1 MSEFLFKGTGVALIT
16 PFKKD
21 ESIDWQAFEKLI
33 EHCINGKLDY
43 LVLQGTTGESPSITA
58 EERAQLIV
66 FTAEKVN
73 GRCPLVLGLGGN
85 STHQVVHALQHTN
98 LIGYQAILSVCPYYN
113 KPNQAGIIKHY
124 NMVADMSPL
133 PIILYN
139 VPGRTGVNMTAD
151 TQLTLAKHKN
161 IIATKE
167 ASGDIEQMMTIIKD
181 KPENFELI
189 SGDDSLT
196 YAITALGGKGVI
208 SVIAQLI
215 PNHFSEMV
223 RTALSGNFAE
233 AKKLHYKSLDL
244 CRVIFAD
251 GSPGGIKHLLNKIGI
266 GETTLRLPL
275 SNVNNHTADALEK
288 AWQKFNN

>member
-1 MSEFLFKGTGVALIT
+1 MNKFLYKGTGVALIT

-43 LVLQGTTGESPSITA
+43 LVLQGTTGESPAITA
-58 EERAQLIV
+58 DERAQLITY
-66 FTAEKVN
+66 TAEMVN

-85 STHQVVHALQHTN
+85 STHQVVHAVQHTN
-98 LIGYQAILSVCPYYN
+98 LNGYQAILSVCPYYN
-113 KPNQAGIIKHY
+113 KPNQAGIIQHY
-124 NMVADMSPL
+124 TMLADMSPL

-139 VPGRTGVNMTAD
+139 VPGRTGVNMTAE
-151 TQLTLAKHKN
+151 TQLTLAKHPN

-167 ASGDIEQMMTIIKD
+167 ASGDIEQMMTIIKN

-196 YAITALGGKGVI
+196 FAITALGGSGVI

-215 PNHFSEMV
+215 PHHFSEMV
-223 RTALSGNFAE
+223 RKALDGKIDE
-233 AKKLHYKSLDL
+233 ARTLHYKSLDL

-275 SNVNNHTADALEK
+275 SNVNRQTAEALET
-288 AWQKFNN
+288 AWQKFNL